1 VGSYPDLGP
10 RTNRAE
16 KLLTYFAEIAVNG
29 HPPEMGATGVYRTVL
44 VSLQACFV
52 SLSLSSPCVVCVVCV
67 AVCVRCVHQGAPP
80 ATGDAVAPALP
91 LPRTDPSKPFPK
103 PFPKPSLKAIFD
115 KEGPKAFAKTVRQH
129 QCVLD
134 LTLT

>member
-44 VSLQACFV
+44 VSLQACFA
-52 SLSLSSPCVVCVVCV
+52 SLSLSTPYVVCV
-67 AVCVRCVHQGAPP
+67 AVCVRCVYQGAPP
-80 ATGDAVAPALP
+80 APGDAVAPALP

-103 PFPKPSLKAIFD
+103 PSLKAIFD
-115 KEGPKAFAKTVRQH
+115 KEGPKAFAKAVRQH

-134 LTLT
+134 LNLTRFRA